1 MRKAWRVQIVRMKYG
16 PLFRIRRVNYSDHK
30 TPAEAYF
37 TKQRGAKCKE
47 EKHDNTENARDVIS
61 PD

>member
-16 PLFRIRRVNYSDHK
+16 PLFRIRRVNHSNHK
-30 TPAEAYF
+30 ILAEAHF
-37 TKQRGAKCKE
+37 TKQKGATCKE
-47 EKHDNTENARDVIS
+47 EKHDNTGNIRDIIS